1 MLDAGRTGLSRRALL
16 RAAAAG
22 CLASAASRGAFGQ
35 AGSALKIGVIG
46 SGHIGSTVGGLW
58 VKAGHPVMFSSRHP
72 EELAALV
79 QGIGALATTGTV
91 AEAIAYGDVVFVA
104 VPYGAYPQ
112 LGRDHAS
119 ALAGKVVLDAGNAVA
134 ARDGDIINEVRAQ
147 GIGVTS
153 ARYFPGARVVR
164 AFNTLG
170 YRILA
175 AQADRAGDRMAIPL
189 AGDDKDALTVASTL
203 VHDAGFDPVII
214 GKLVR
219 AADFAQG
226 GPLYGQQLTAVEMRQ
241 RAEAI
246 K

>member
-104 VPYGAYPQ
+104 VPYGAYPS
-112 LGRDHAS
+112 LAGIMPARWPARWCSMPAMRWRRATATSSTRCVRKAS
-119 ALAGKVVLDAGNAVA
+119 A
-134 ARDGDIINEVRAQ
+134 
-147 GIGVTS
+147 
-153 ARYFPGARVVR
+153 
-164 AFNTLG
+164 
-170 YRILA
+170 
-175 AQADRAGDRMAIPL
+175 
-189 AGDDKDALTVASTL
+189 
-203 VHDAGFDPVII
+203 
-214 GKLVR
+214 
-219 AADFAQG
+219 
-226 GPLYGQQLTAVEMRQ
+226 
-241 RAEAI
+241 
-246 K
+246 

>member
-79 QGIGALATTGTV
+79 QGSARWPRPERSRRRSPMATWCF
-91 AEAIAYGDVVFVA
+91 IA

-112 LGRDHAS
+112 IGKDYAS

-134 ARDGDIINEVRAQ
+134 TRDGDIINEVQVRKA
-147 GIGVTS
+147 S
-153 ARYFPGARVVR
+153 A
-164 AFNTLG
+164 
-170 YRILA
+170 
-175 AQADRAGDRMAIPL
+175 
-189 AGDDKDALTVASTL
+189 
-203 VHDAGFDPVII
+203 
-214 GKLVR
+214 
-219 AADFAQG
+219 
-226 GPLYGQQLTAVEMRQ
+226 
-241 RAEAI
+241 
-246 K
+246 